1 MTSRPRVIV
10 NVAMSLNGMI
20 AGKSGERVNISS
32 AYDWERVYK
41 LRSSVDAIVVGA
53 NTVIRDNPKL
63 SINHVEH
70 DLQKLPTR
78 VILDANLRVPRNANV
93 FDGSM
98 RTIVFTEKSDEIQNA
113 EMMRR
118 KRHELLV
125 DHLLTEFSSIG
136 FKKILVEG
144 GKSVISEFVS
154 SGNVD
159 EFYLYVGDILI
170 EKDGLRLFDLDTN
183 ITNVISDIK
192 MMKSG
197 VLISL
202 NPYLLRESW
211 IKKVRDF

>member
-63 SINHVEH
+63 SINHVEN
-70 DLQKLPTR
+70 DIQKLPTR

-98 RTIVFTEKSDEIQNA
+98 RTMVFTEKSDEIQNA
-113 EMMRR
+113 EMMQR

-125 DHLLTEFSSIG
+125 DNLLTEFSSFG
-136 FKKILVEG
+136 FKRILVEG

-183 ITNVISDIK
+183 ITNVIRDIK

>member
-63 SINHVEH
+63 SINNVEH

-98 RTIVFTEKSDEIQNA
+98 RTMVFTEKSDEIQNA

-118 KRHELLV
+118 RRNELLV
-125 DHLLTEFSSIG
+125 DNLLTEFSSIG

-144 GKSVISEFVS
+144 GKRVISEFVS

-159 EFYLYVGDILI
+159 EFYLYVGDVLI
-170 EKDGLRLFDLDTN
+170 EKDGLRLFDLDAN
-183 ITNVISDIK
+183 ITNVISDIQ

-197 VLISL
+197 ILISL

-211 IKKVRDF
+211 IKRVKDF

>member
-63 SINHVEH
+63 SINHVEN
-70 DLQKLPTR
+70 DIQKLPTR

-113 EMMRR
+113 EMMQR

-125 DHLLTEFSSIG
+125 DNLLTEFSSFG
-136 FKKILVEG
+136 FKRILVEG

-159 EFYLYVGDILI
+159 EFYLYIGDILI

>member
-63 SINHVEH
+63 SINNVEH
-70 DLQKLPTR
+70 DPHKLPTR
-78 VILDANLRVPRNANV
+78 VVLDANLRVPRNANV

-98 RTIVFTEKSDEIQNA
+98 RTMVFTEKSDEIQNA

-118 KRHELLV
+118 RRNELLV
-125 DHLLTEFSSIG
+125 DNLLTEFGSIG

-144 GKSVISEFVS
+144 GKRVISEFVS

-159 EFYLYVGDILI
+159 EFYLYVGDVLI
-170 EKDGLRLFDLDTN
+170 EKDGLRLFDLDAN
-183 ITNVISDIK
+183 ITNVISDIQ

-197 VLISL
+197 ILISL

-211 IKKVRDF
+211 IKRVKDF

>member
-63 SINHVEH
+63 SINHVEN
-70 DLQKLPTR
+70 DIQKLPTR

-98 RTIVFTEKSDEIQNA
+98 RTMVFTEKSDEIQNA

-125 DHLLTEFSSIG
+125 DNLLTEFSSFG
-136 FKKILVEG
+136 FKRILVEG

>member
-63 SINHVEH
+63 SINHVEN
-70 DLQKLPTR
+70 DIQKLPTR

-98 RTIVFTEKSDEIQNA
+98 RTMVFTEKSDEIQNA
-113 EMMRR
+113 EMMQR

-125 DHLLTEFSSIG
+125 DNLLTEFSSFG
-136 FKKILVEG
+136 FKRILVEG

-159 EFYLYVGDILI
+159 EFYLYIGDILI

>member
-63 SINHVEH
+63 SINHVEN
-70 DLQKLPTR
+70 DIQKLPTR

-113 EMMRR
+113 EMMQR

-125 DHLLTEFSSIG
+125 DNLLTEFSSFG
-136 FKKILVEG
+136 FKRILVEG

>member
-63 SINHVEH
+63 SVNHAEN
-70 DLQKLPTR
+70 DIQKLPTR

-98 RTIVFTEKSDEIQNA
+98 RTMVFTEKSDEIQNA

-125 DHLLTEFSSIG
+125 DNLLTEFSSIG

-144 GKSVISEFVS
+144 GKRVVSEFVS

-183 ITNVISDIK
+183 ITNVIRDIK

>member
-63 SINHVEH
+63 SINHVEN
-70 DLQKLPTR
+70 DIQKLPTR

-98 RTIVFTEKSDEIQNA
+98 RTMVLTEKSDEIQNA
-113 EMMRR
+113 EMMQR

-125 DHLLTEFSSIG
+125 DNLLTEFSSFG
-136 FKKILVEG
+136 FKRILVEG

-159 EFYLYVGDILI
+159 EFYLYIGDILI

>member
-1 MTSRPRVIV
+1 
-10 NVAMSLNGMI
+10 MSLNGMI

-63 SINHVEH
+63 SINHVEN
-70 DLQKLPTR
+70 DIQKLPTR

-98 RTIVFTEKSDEIQNA
+98 RTMVFTEKSDEIQNA
-113 EMMRR
+113 EMMQR

-125 DHLLTEFSSIG
+125 DNLLTEFSSFG
-136 FKKILVEG
+136 FKRILVEG

-159 EFYLYVGDILI
+159 EFYLYIGDILI